1 MRLAARQSRPPAAAE
16 RNGVGHRSRVEQC
29 GEAGALIQFG
39 AAAAASGQV
48 AFEGRG
54 LVRLQTVKRRQW
66 SAAGTP

>member
-54 LVRLQTVKRRQW
+54 RLQTVKRRQW